1 MEKFLWTLFNI
12 NQPIPLDKICV
23 IILIIIYYSKAET
36 TNKTKLIVAYFLL
49 FLFISI
55 SFLVNPNRNLLIF
68 YPILFSL
75 CAAIISNTKINLKL
89 IQDSLLFNIYTGLI
103 LSIIATLL
111 NTELPGT
118 LSLIEKKLPFFYAPM
133 GFCSTL
139 QVYGT
144 ICIAWL
150 IIAFETK
157 QKKNINFYVIL
168 LSSVITF
175 NRATILF
182 LLIIFF
188 IYKTKLTTITVLI
201 ISTILLSQ
209 DFIRDILF
217 SSSTLSSRSELR
229 VGAELSYWNS
239 KDLIIYLIGKGSHI
253 TTEEIANK
261 TLWGRTYIENGL
273 DFIFHSYGIIGF
285 IIYNFTIIFLIIK
298 AIINKR
304 EKFTLLI
311 IYYYYIEQFLTNE
324 YLTFSF
330 TYISLIILVLIK
342 KKETAYEKNINST
355 PIL

>member
-1 MEKFLWTLFNI
+1 MEKLLWTLFNI

-23 IILIIIYYSKAET
+23 FILILTYYPKIET
-36 TNKTKLIVAYFLL
+36 INKTKIIVAYFLL
-49 FLFISI
+49 FSLISV
-55 SFLVNPNRNLLIF
+55 SFLINSNRNFLIF
-68 YPILFSL
+68 YPLIFSL
-75 CAAIISNTKINLKL
+75 SAAIISNTRINLKL
-89 IQDSLLFNIYTGLI
+89 IQDSLLLNIYIGLI
-103 LSIIATLL
+103 LSILATLL

-133 GFCSTL
+133 GFCPTL

-144 ICIAWL
+144 ICIAWI
-150 IIAFETK
+150 IIAFETN
-157 QKKNINFYVIL
+157 QKKTINFYVIL
-168 LSSVITF
+168 LSSIITL
-175 NRATILF
+175 NRATLLF
-182 LLIIFF
+182 LLIVFF

-201 ISTILLSQ
+201 IAAILLSQ
-209 DFIRDILF
+209 DFIREILF

-239 KDLIIYLIGKGSHI
+239 KDFIIHLVGKGSHI

-285 IIYNFTIIFLIIK
+285 IIYNLTIIFLIIK

-304 EKFTLLI
+304 AKFILLI

-324 YLTFSF
+324 YLTFSL
-330 TYISLIILVLIK
+330 TYISIITLVLIK
-342 KKETAYEKNINST
+342 KQEAIHEKSINST
-355 PIL
+355 PFL